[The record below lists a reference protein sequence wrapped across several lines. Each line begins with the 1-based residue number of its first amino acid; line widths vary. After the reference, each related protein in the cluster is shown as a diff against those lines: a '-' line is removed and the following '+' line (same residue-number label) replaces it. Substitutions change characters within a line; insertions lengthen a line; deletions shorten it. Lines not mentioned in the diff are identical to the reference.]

1 MKAILALEDG
11 TVVKGIGFGAAGTA
25 ICGELVFSTQY
36 TGYEE
41 ALTDPSYAGQILMFT
56 YPLIGNYGVSG
67 ETFQSNGMK
76 AEALVVR
83 EACDHPSHHLS
94 KRSIYEFVSNE
105 DRPGIAGVDT
115 RMLTIKT
122 RDLGAMR
129 ACLITDSDDA
139 DEALRLARKHPRI
152 SEQKNLIDKVSCPA
166 SYHIEPARKGMPHF
180 VVIDLGIKA
189 NIIKSLQERGVEIT
203 VVPANTQPRQVADL
217 EPDAL
222 FISNGPGDPEH
233 ATSAIAIVK
242 EMMGQVPIYG
252 ICFGNQI
259 ISLALGA
266 STYKLKFGHRG
277 ANQPVKDLKTGT
289 VYITS
294 QNHGFAV
301 DADSLEQAHAHIT
314 HLNVNDNTV
323 EGIAHDYLD
332 IMSVQ
337 FHPEASPGPWDT
349 EKWFFDT
356 ITRKVMK

>member
-1 MKAILALEDG
+1 MKAVLGLEDG
-11 TVVKGIGFGAAGTA
+11 TVVKGVGFGAAGA
-25 ICGELVFSTQY
+25 AACGELVFSTQY

-67 ETFQSNGMK
+67 KTFQSDGMK

-94 KRSIYEFVSNE
+94 KRSIFEFAADE
-105 DRPGIAGVDT
+105 GRPGIAGVDT
-115 RMLTIKT
+115 RMLTIRT
-122 RDLGAMR
+122 RDTGAMR
-129 ACLITDSDDA
+129 ACLLTDSDDGG
-139 DEALRLARKHPRI
+139 EAVRLARRHPKI
-152 SEQKNLIDKVSCPA
+152 SDRNDLIDRVTCPEP
-166 SYHIEPARKGMPHF
+166 YHIAATGKNRPHF
-180 VVIDLGIKA
+180 VVIDLGIKDSM
-189 NIIKSLQERGVEIT
+189 ITSLARRGVGIT
-203 VVPANTQPRQVADL
+203 VVPANTRPEYITEL
-217 EPDAL
+217 EPDAV
-222 FISNGPGDPEH
+222 FVSNGPGDPEK
-233 ATSAIAIVK
+233 ATTAIDVVNH
-242 EMMGQVPIYG
+242 MMGEVPIYG

-277 ANQPVKDLKTGT
+277 ANQPVKDLDKGT

-301 DADSLEQAHAHIT
+301 DPDSLDGTDAHIT
-314 HLNVNDNTV
+314 HLNVNDRTV
-323 EGIAHDYLD
+323 EGIAHDNLD

-356 ITRKVMK
+356 IVERVMK